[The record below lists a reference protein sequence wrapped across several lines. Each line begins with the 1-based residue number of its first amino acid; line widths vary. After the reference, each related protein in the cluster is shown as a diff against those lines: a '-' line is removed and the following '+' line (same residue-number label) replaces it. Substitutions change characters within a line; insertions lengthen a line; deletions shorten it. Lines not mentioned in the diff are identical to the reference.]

1 MDDKRFDSLTRT
13 FASDTD
19 RRSVLKRLLGGA
31 LGGSLALAGRG
42 ASARSGKTR
51 GDKVWVCHATGSKT
65 NPYVLIH
72 VSTNATKQGHG
83 GHEDDLIPAPT
94 DGQGKPYCPSGNGG
108 CGDGEKPCGDDC
120 IPEDECCTKGKP
132 GCPDGA
138 TCESGTCQ
146 PDDNGG
152 CGDGEKPCGSA
163 CIGEDECC
171 TEGEKGCPDGEVCE
185 SGTCVPDDGDGGGG
199 GLGDPCDGV
208 DDCQRPL
215 RCCGHKGG
223 QAVCTRVVC
232 ESGYRPQGGYPNGP
246 RCECCGNGTC
256 STRFIKRLVRR

>member
-42 ASARSGKTR
+42 ASAGSEKI
-51 GDKVWVCHATGSKT
+51 WICHATGSRT

-72 VSTNATKQGHG
+72 VSNNATKQGHG

-94 DGQGKPYCPSGNGG
+94 DGQGTPYCPSDDGG
-108 CGDGEKPCGDDC
+108 
-120 IPEDECCTKGKP
+120 
-132 GCPDGA
+132 
-138 TCESGTCQ
+138 
-146 PDDNGG
+146 NGG

-171 TEGEKGCPDGEVCE
+171 TGGEKGCPDGEVCE
-185 SGTCVPDDGDGGGG
+185 SGTCVPEDDGGGG

-215 RCCGHKGG
+215 RCCGRKGG

-232 ESGYRPQGGYPNGP
+232 ERGYRPQGGYPNGP
-246 RCECCGNGTC
+246 RCECCGGGIC